1 MCFVLHISISQF
13 FGYYMVGHTEGVSYL
28 RVVPRRS
35 GTLKSK
41 LPQLADGV
49 EMDPASLPPGLL
61 QDYIFDD
68 DILLDSAFLHK
79 QWKGKFSKSE
89 ESFIS

>member
-1 MCFVLHISISQF
+1 MGRTQTSGSRGKINTFLH
-13 FGYYMVGHTEGVSYL
+13 
-28 RVVPRRS
+28 
-35 GTLKSK
+35 
-41 LPQLADGV
+41 A
-49 EMDPASLPPGLL
+49 EMAAAAAATSS
-61 QDYIFDD
+61 DYIFDD

>member
-13 FGYYMVGHTEGVSYL
+13 FGYYMVGHTEGVS
-28 RVVPRRS
+28 
-35 GTLKSK
+35 LKSK
-41 LPQLADGV
+41 LHQLADGV

-89 ESFIS
+89 ESFIP